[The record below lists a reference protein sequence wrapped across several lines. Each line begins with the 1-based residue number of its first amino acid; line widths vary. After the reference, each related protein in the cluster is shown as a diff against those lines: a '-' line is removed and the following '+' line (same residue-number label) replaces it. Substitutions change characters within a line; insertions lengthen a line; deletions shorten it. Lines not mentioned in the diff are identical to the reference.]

1 MALPPAWANTSFYRQ
16 RAEDYEPACFRYLFR
31 WRWRSYCV
39 LQARIGVNVKIDPT
53 WDVPEGRID
62 GELLMGLDLLLMA
75 RL

>member
-1 MALPPAWANTSFYRQ
+1 MAMAFLL
-16 RAEDYEPACFRYLFR
+16 CFAGKNWCKRK
-31 WRWRSYCV
+31 
-39 LQARIGVNVKIDPT
+39 KIDPT